1 MTVGK
6 NKKVYKGIYTQVHLN
21 HIQNILKVGAP
32 QMMKISSGSIYNLL
46 VADLP
51 SFVQRYI
58 IRYLTYLHSSGYI
71 LLSSEKFFI
80 LQENDAAHD

>member
-1 MTVGK
+1 MAVFLTGSVLIEPGPLLVGRDR
-6 NKKVYKGIYTQVHLN
+6 
-21 HIQNILKVGAP
+21 
-32 QMMKISSGSIYNLL
+32 KISSGSIYNLL

-58 IRYLTYLHSSGYI
+58 IRYLIYLHSSCYI

-80 LQENDAAHD
+80 LQENDAAPD